1 MRITVLDD
9 DLGERIIPGRERING
24 YLDGEEVKHCQTADD
39 VLGLVVCT
47 ESDSNGR
54 IFLVNGEVQSRTR
67 YGQVK
72 IERCRKQ
79 ALLSSSAGGLDNE
92 EMSSK

>member
-1 MRITVLDD
+1 MSALCQKRTLLTSVCIGLR
-9 DLGERIIPGRERING
+9 GAG
-24 YLDGEEVKHCQTADD
+24 QTADD
-39 VLGLVVCT
+39 VLGQVVSIEC
-47 ESDSNGR
+47 DGNGN

-67 YGQVK
+67 YGHLK

-92 EMSSK
+92 KMPSK